1 MTLREW
7 FESRQPG
14 EQRTLTIG
22 AAVGAMLL
30 LAGGLSALNGTVE
43 ASRTR
48 VAAKQADLQWMVDMA
63 PRVRA
68 VPVARGNESLP
79 LLIDRTARA
88 AGLAGAL
95 SGSDPAGPGAIRVRF
110 EEAPFDNLVAWLAR
124 VQRERGVTLDTA
136 TIDRTA
142 TEGLVN
148 ATLVLRGS

>member
-7 FESRQPG
+7 YELRQPS
-14 EQRTLTIG
+14 EQRTLSIG
-22 AAVGAMLL
+22 AAVVSVLL
-30 LAGGLSALNGTVE
+30 VVGGLSALNSQVE
-43 ASRTR
+43 SSRAR
-48 VAAKQADLQWMVDMA
+48 VMAKQADLQWMIEMA